1 MRDLNCSHNEIARDV
16 GRNRTTVSR
25 IIKNYDKTSDLYSE
39 KPRKGRPC
47 KMDAEDDRFA
57 AHLIHRSR
65 ARDATDLRNAYFPSL
80 STRTV
85 ELHLSNMGL
94 PGRVRR
100 EKPWLSEKHV
110 AERYQWAKDHL
121 SCTEADWRRVVFSD
135 ESPFHLFPIRGRE
148 WCRRGPG
155 EEFLARNLAPRLK
168 HGGDGIQVWGC
179 MTASGVG
186 RLHLV
191 QDHMDKFQYT
201 AIIDDGLH
209 DTLSDHHLTPSSI
222 IFQQDNDPKHKSYYA
237 MDWMIEN
244 DLPPMPWP
252 ANSPDMNII
261 EHLWAHLEKKLRSRT
276 DKPSNIKQLFRFLEE
291 EWLCIEQPVID
302 KLYSSMPRRV
312 RALYDAKG
320 GHTKY

>member
-1 MRDLNCSHNEIARDV
+1 MQKTIDLQHISSTE
-16 GRNRTTVSR
+16 
-25 IIKNYDKTSDLYSE
+25 
-39 KPRKGRPC
+39 
-47 KMDAEDDRFA
+47 A
-57 AHLIHRSR
+57 AHAIHRSR

-155 EEFLARNLAPRLK
+155 EEFLAQNLAPRLK

-222 IFQQDNDPKHKSYYA
+222 QFGMGQRVTWSNGSLDTNPALPQQ
-237 MDWMIEN
+237 
-244 DLPPMPWP
+244 P
-252 ANSPDMNII
+252 AYQSVSFKV
-261 EHLWAHLEKKLRSRT
+261 H
-276 DKPSNIKQLFRFLEE
+276 
-291 EWLCIEQPVID
+291 
-302 KLYSSMPRRV
+302 
-312 RALYDAKG
+312 AKG
-320 GHTKY
+320 LYVKRVWRLF